1 GGGRGRARRRAL
13 DRAQAS
19 SPLAVP
25 ARGPARR
32 LLERASYVQAVCW
45 VGSCLADALHYAHEH
60 GLVHLDLKPAN
71 VLLTAGGQ
79 PMLLDFHLARAPLAP
94 ARAAPGGGGAGGAG
108 GTADYMPPEQR
119 AARAAVSEGRPVPAA
134 VDARSDLY
142 SLGVLLYR
150 ALGGPLPPAPGP
162 ARHLRRANP

>member
-1 GGGRGRARRRAL
+1 GGGRGRARRRAR
-13 DRAQAS
+13 DRARAPP
-19 SPLAVP
+19 PLAVP
-25 ARGPARR
+25 ARGRARR

-94 ARAAPGGGGAGGAG
+94 GCAAAGGIG
-108 GTADYMPPEQR
+108 GTADYMSPEQR
-119 AARAAVSEGRPVPAA
+119 AALAAV
-134 VDARSDLY
+134 
-142 SLGVLLYR
+142 
-150 ALGGPLPPAPGP
+150 
-162 ARHLRRANP
+162 

>member
-1 GGGRGRARRRAL
+1 
-13 DRAQAS
+13 
-19 SPLAVP
+19 
-25 ARGPARR
+25 
-32 LLERASYVQAVCW
+32 VQAVCW

-71 VLLTAGGQ
+71 VLLTADGQ
-79 PMLLDFHLARAPLAP
+79 PMLLDFHLAREPLAP
-94 ARAAPGGGGAGGAG
+94 GCAAAEGIG

-119 AARAAVSEGRPVPAA
+119 PPLAAVPEGRPVPAA

-150 ALGGPLPPAPGP
+150 ALGGPLPLAPGP
-162 ARHLRRANP
+162 ARHLRRANPSVSVGLADILARCLAHDPRHRYKDAAALAADLQRHL